1 MSTHTCPWQY
11 SCSMVAPLHPISPGS
26 PEMHVLA
33 RERKP
38 PSHQAKHSDQASHN
52 DQAGQA

>member
-11 SCSMVAPLHPISPGS
+11 SCSVVAPLHPISPGS

-38 PSHQAKHSDQASHN
+38 PSHEAEHSDQASHTN
-52 DQAGQA
+52 